1 MQNHT
6 QVLHV
11 LNSMN
16 SPDLPTTNS
25 TAGHGSRARQLL
37 LFASL
42 ASLVLWFIPGASYLT
57 YPIRLF
63 VTFIH
68 EGGDALMAILTGG
81 SVGAIRIHADTSGV
95 AYTAGGWNFLIYQ
108 AGYLGA
114 TLFGAFCLILNSRSG
129 RGRSILLALLTA
141 VALITAIWTRNPFGI
156 ASGVVIVLLLAAG
169 ARLLSAQAADFLA
182 AFLAVQLSL
191 NALFDM
197 RNLLW
202 ITAYSSLENDA
213 ANMARD
219 YFLPAWFWAGLWAV
233 CAAVILFGALR
244 IYWRDSR

>member
-1 MQNHT
+1 
-6 QVLHV
+6 
-11 LNSMN
+11 MN
-16 SPDLPTTNS
+16 TPNLSISSLS
-25 TAGHGSRARQLL
+25 TEGGSRARRLL
-37 LFASL
+37 LLASL

-57 YPIRLF
+57 YPFMLL

-68 EGGDALMAILTGG
+68 EGGHALMAVLTGG
-81 SVGAIRIHADTSGV
+81 TVEAIRIHADTSGV
-95 AYTAGGWNFLIYQ
+95 AYTSGGWNFLIYQ

-114 TLFGAFCLILNSRSG
+114 TLFGAFSLILNSRSG
-129 RGRSILLALLTA
+129 RGRAILIVMLTA
-141 VALITAIWTRNPFGI
+141 VALITAIWTRNLF
-156 ASGVVIVLLLAAG
+156 GVVSGGAIVVLLAAG

-182 AFLAVQLSL
+182 AFLAVQLCL
-191 NALFDM
+191 NALFDL

-219 YFLPAWFWAGLWAV
+219 YFLPAWLWASLWAV
-233 CAAVILFGALR
+233 GAAIILFGALR